1 MLKPQEADGQSRRDA
16 EKAEQSSPSNMIPKK
31 SRIPRELFTE
41 LLSGARFVHSEHF
54 TMRFR
59 IVQNGPSRV
68 GVSVSK
74 KISKSAV
81 VRNSVRRRVYDS
93 VYPLLVTLSG
103 CLFLFVAKSGAQN
116 LKGEKL
122 KSEMQAL
129 LSEARQIVLEGKKSY
144 NP

>member
-1 MLKPQEADGQSRRDA
+1 MPKRQEADAQSRLGA
-16 EKAEQSSPSNMIPKK
+16 GKAEQSSPSNMIPKK

-59 IVQNGPSRV
+59 IVQNGPSRA

-93 VYPLLVTLSG
+93 LYPLLLTLPG

-122 KSEMQAL
+122 QSEMQAL
-129 LSEARQIVLEGKKSY
+129 FNEAGQIVLGGKKSY